1 MFPIKSRVLL
11 VDDNRDAVDLV
22 SELLSFHHIENRVA
36 YDGQS
41 ALEVLVEW
49 SADIVFLDIQMP
61 RMNGY
66 QTAVAMHRL
75 PGCAELPI
83 VAWTSCDGD
92 GPAEVVA
99 DARMVGRIG
108 KPATIDA
115 LRAVI
120 HKYEIRNRPTAAQ
133 RAQLY
138 P

>member
-41 ALEVLVEW
+41 ALELLAQW

-66 QTAVAMHRL
+66 DTGAAMHKL

-83 VAWTSCDGD
+83 VAWTSWNGA
-92 GPAEVVA
+92 GTAEA
-99 DARMVGRIG
+99 IARARMVCRLD

-115 LRAVI
+115 LLALI
-120 HKYEIRNRPTAAQ
+120 HKYEIKNRISSAQ
-133 RAQLY
+133 RVQLY